1 MICPLYNDDYTR
13 LLSQIGF
20 NDDLAH
26 AIWDKEGQRWPYYA
40 ESIPQIIAEQDFPKD
55 MMFENDISADL
66 NKRYDNVHFT
76 AVRLGDRKYYHKIN
90 VLPIPYNTD
99 MEFLQEEEPLENP
112 AAIFEMIEEPDA
124 SVIQMSQEYIRGFA
138 TKAQAGKA
146 LGITRQQVSGLQMRM
161 ANNRLAKYNYKNG
174 RSLFINWSPVG
185 KADLN
190 TWEIVDKAPSAVVK
204 EPKVKAEKLSDSQL
218 EMEFSRGKFQ
228 EQAAGKEV
236 QKFLAHIMAKFPGLK
251 RKNITVEES
260 TQMFKE
266 EKGSTRGDMT
276 ILEVAGPVSSN
287 LQILLPKTLN
297 TLQKQFPGLTY
308 TISDNKVTIKYNG
321 KATKGELSAAISSIQ
336 EAFLNETGLEA
347 NNRYEVSLNNPF
359 DVDMSTVPAFY
370 KGNTIYIVDSNIGLD
385 TLVHEVLHPFVDA
398 FALSNPNEF
407 QSLYAMLYENEDTRA
422 SIVDVVNQDYAYADS
437 ITRMKEVIVRALTP
451 GAVSKVNLETGELI
465 IDAPLPAE
473 TKNLIQRIKD
483 WVSDFVNSVLNK
495 FRSSKNQVGFKNVLD
510 AKLADV
516 LATIYSQEGVFDT
529 DPISPEMQA
538 FKAQFGFKKDP
549 NAQVTGSYGTN
560 RSHLSPAR
568 SAKEMPREKL
578 YDDILERAKLIS
590 DKKYI
595 DPVTGEEFYQTI
607 SGEVRT
613 NRPSMAAKKLYKNKG
628 MNDDTKNL
636 IKTGTLA
643 HSWKEYYM
651 YKAIQE
657 SKEGLIDYKGSKIP
671 TKPSDG
677 NLDEDAIKAIRLAA
691 YKVIADIEKKQDTK
705 NKQAT
710 ARLQASAA
718 KDVKVTPV
726 KEKAWVM
733 LEVLLDDPRRKITG
747 TVDIMAIYSDSKV
760 DILDN
765 KFMKAR
771 FRQSINGDEVTYI
784 QDYEVHSI
792 KRKAAELQIG
802 EYKKMVMSYG
812 VNYDQFEWLRVI
824 PYYINFR
831 YNRATKTETNEVESI
846 ESISSNTD
854 LNYVITNRELTQN
867 NEMNTVLQEI
877 YKKKESLEEEFK
889 KSYSMGTAYHNK
901 IRTELDIL
909 DKAIDEIVLHH
920 GLTHITRYIYNISE
934 YVNKNI
940 ENMDLEQLS
949 KLANSLRFS
958 TDLLRI
964 AQTSVS
970 TISKEVKQIAVDID
984 GNIIN
989 VSEEEEKI
997 KKKADDGAPSKDAL
1011 PFDKQLSF
1019 VGVNKQK
1026 FSKAM
1031 TDNFHHIGLAT
1042 SKASAALHMIEE
1054 KLYEKF
1060 GEDNSRIQDIVANNG
1075 GFLQQLDP
1083 FSQID
1088 NPIFESASKLIN
1100 EANARIEKHSIA
1112 LVEEVVKVKEKIAKY
1127 AKSKGISVSSVYA
1140 SIYNKETGQLQR
1152 QFSKDFETAKRKADK
1167 DDDVKWMKAY
1177 YKLKE
1182 GAVKKYE
1189 AEKKKVI
1196 KDYEAS
1202 YGKGTPEFESAF
1214 KYWESRNDLTQ
1225 DSAWKVKYTRY
1236 EYLELKN
1243 PEAHYSD
1250 FYKSLDSTVKELY
1263 DYHISKYSEFNDMIP
1278 EYVYSGFVA
1287 NVKKEADEILNL
1299 VSQFNL
1305 KGAAKAASLM
1315 WKNTFR
1321 LRYHSKLEMQDSNS
1335 LENFQIP
1342 LMYYDSFEY
1351 WDDKMGEFRAGYT
1364 KGSGG
1369 LEKSE
1374 DLLYNLI
1381 LFGRSVFYKHEM
1393 ENIKDNLVALEVLLR
1408 KQKTYKTDMFGNI
1421 VQKQVGI
1428 PEVETGNEALKRDFE
1443 KLVLMHA
1450 AGKGITTKDTLTYVP
1465 GLGNISKNKVLSS
1478 LYGATRFVA
1487 LAGHYIVATS
1497 GFLNGFSSTYIE
1509 SAKKKAFSA
1518 ADWKKAILD
1527 GVQLARKGQLDA
1539 VNEYWRIEKE
1549 NSAKR
1554 DGLQVKGFWR
1564 RNLLNT
1570 NSIGFGVFQFME
1582 EPNAN
1587 RINRAMMRNYGID
1600 PKNPK
1605 RVDRLEFLPAGTKSL
1620 WDIQKITTD
1629 EKKGSSVTYE
1639 GLTDEAFADF
1649 RRKVR
1654 SYVQAIKGTSPS
1666 EDRNV
1671 ASSNIYL
1678 KALMLF
1684 RTWIYPTAMNRYG
1697 SFRYDPGRQ
1706 DFVVGRH
1713 NVLFG
1718 ELAGTFLYKKG
1729 PAMVRLTNVLIR
1741 TVGIGIRAIPFG
1753 IGNSLVGDSVDM
1765 ELSKIHYDR
1774 FLKKN
1779 PNHEEGLDKGIS
1791 LAQFHKIREQEI
1803 EAVLAEIRM
1812 VVTLKLLMVA
1822 MSVKG
1827 DDDKEFYK
1835 KNAFTNI
1842 AFQIIKPYRLEMLF
1856 YYSLKDFRQIINNPV
1871 PATVFLSNVASFI
1884 GNSVDNVRDFV
1895 FGQNELTETGLSA
1908 DTTPPGSQAVKFIP
1922 GARPILNTIDMIAE
1936 AALSDEEAALK
1947 KEQNKNKDR
1956 EVGKNII
1963 DRY

>member
-26 AIWDKEGQRWPYYA
+26 AIWEKEGNRWPYYA
-40 ESIPQIIAEQDFPKD
+40 ESIPQVIAEQSLPKN
-55 MMFENDISADL
+55 MMFDNDISADL

-76 AVRLGDRKYYHKIN
+76 AVRLESGKYYHKIN

-99 MEFLQEEEPLENP
+99 LEFAEDAAEEQKPVIFDLVEEE
-112 AAIFEMIEEPDA
+112 DA
-124 SVIQMSQEYIRGFA
+124 SVIQMKQEYIPGFA
-138 TKAQAGKA
+138 TKTQAGKA
-146 LGITRQQVSGLQMRM
+146 VGLHKKEISFRQFTIALNKLKKFN
-161 ANNRLAKYNYKNG
+161 AKNG
-174 RSLFINWSPVG
+174 RSLWINKKQIG
-185 KADLN
+185 QADLY
-190 TWEIVDKAPSAVVK
+190 TWEVVDKAYSSSISSTP
-204 EPKVKAEKLSDSQL
+204 EKATSKSNQDQL
-218 EMEFSRGKFQ
+218 EMEFSRGAFQ
-228 EQAAGKEV
+228 EKASKEV
-236 QKFLAHIMAKFPGLK
+236 QKFLAHILAKFPWLNY
-251 RKNITVEES
+251 RNITKEEAS
-260 TQMFKE
+260 QMFQE
-266 EKGSTRGDMT
+266 EKGNTRGDMQ
-276 ILEVAGPVSSN
+276 ILQVSGRISSN
-287 LQILLPKTLN
+287 LQITLPKVLN
-297 TLQKQFPGLTY
+297 ALQEQFAGLTY
-308 TISDNKVTIKYNG
+308 TITDTGVEIKYNA
-321 KATKGELSAAISSIQ
+321 KATKGEIAAAINAIQ
-336 EAFLNETGLEA
+336 EAFLDLTGLDA
-347 NNRYEVSLNNPF
+347 DNRLEVSLNNPF
-359 DVDMSTVPAFY
+359 DVDMGTVPAFY
-370 KGNTIYIVDSNIGLD
+370 KGNTIYIVDENIGLD

-398 FALSNPNEF
+398 YAGNNPLEF
-407 QSLYAMLYENEDTRA
+407 QELYSMLYENADTRA
-422 SIVDVVNQDYAYADS
+422 SIVDVVNQEYAYADS

-451 GAVSKVNLETGELI
+451 QAVSKVDPETGALLI
-465 IDAPLPAE
+465 DSPLSSETKGIIQRVIDA
-473 TKNLIQRIKD
+473 
-483 WVSDFVNSVLNK
+483 VSQFINSVLNT
-495 FRSSKNQVGFKNVLD
+495 FRSPKNQVGFKDVLD
-510 AKLADV
+510 ARLSEV
-516 LATIYSQEGVFDT
+516 LATIYNQEGVFEIDAVT
-529 DPISPEMQA
+529 PELQA
-538 FKAQFGFKKDP
+538 FKAQFGFKKDT
-549 NAQVTGSYGTN
+549 NAQVTGSYGPN
-560 RSHLSPAR
+560 RSGLSPAKNP
-568 SAKEMPREKL
+568 KEVYRDQL
-578 YDDILERAKLIS
+578 YNDILDRAKNIS
-590 DKKYI
+590 DKKWV
-595 DPVTGEEFYQTI
+595 DPETGEEFYQTI
-607 SGEVRT
+607 AGEIRT
-613 NRPSMAAKKLYKNKG
+613 NRPSMAAKRLYKNKG
-628 MNDDTKNL
+628 MNEDTKNL

-643 HSWKEYYM
+643 HAWKEYYM

-657 SKEGLIDYKGSKIP
+657 SKEGLIEYKGAKIP
-671 TKPSDG
+671 TKPNDG

-691 YKVIADIEKKQDTK
+691 YKVVADVEKKQDTK

-710 ARLQASAA
+710 AKLQAAAA

-726 KEKAWVM
+726 KEKAWLM
-733 LEVLLDDPRRKITG
+733 LETLLDDAKRKMTG
-747 TVDIMAIYSDSKV
+747 TVDIMAIYSDNHI

-802 EYKKMVMSYG
+802 EYKKLVMSYG
-812 VNYDQFEWLRVI
+812 VSYTQFEWLRVI

-831 YNRATKTETNEVESI
+831 YNRQTKTETNEVESI
-846 ESISSNTD
+846 ESISSNED
-854 LNYVITNRELTQN
+854 LNYIITNRELTQN
-867 NEMNTVLQEI
+867 NEMNLVLQEI
-877 YKKKESLEEEFK
+877 YRKKTSLEEEFK

-920 GLTHITRYIYNISE
+920 GLTHITRYIYNIAE

-940 ENMDLEQLS
+940 ETMDLEQLS

-958 TDLLRI
+958 TDLLRT

-970 TISKEVKQIAVDID
+970 TISKEVKQISVDIA
-984 GNIIN
+984 GNIID
-989 VSEEEEKI
+989 VSAEEAKI
-997 KKKADDGAPSKDAL
+997 KKKAGDGAPSKEAL
-1011 PFDKQLSF
+1011 PLDKQIGF
-1019 VGVNKQK
+1019 IGVNKQK

-1042 SKASAALHMIEE
+1042 SKASAALNMIEE

-1060 GEDNSRIQDIVANNG
+1060 GEDNSRIEDIVANNG

-1100 EANARIEKHSIA
+1100 EANARIEKRSIA
-1112 LVEEVVKVKEKIAKY
+1112 LVEEVVKVKEKLAKY
-1127 AKSKGISVSSVYA
+1127 AKSKGISVAKVFQ
-1140 SIYNKETGQLQR
+1140 SIYNKETGQLHKQY
-1152 QFSKDFETAKRKADK
+1152 SKEFEKAKREADK
-1167 DDDVKWMKAY
+1167 AEDVKWMKAHY
-1177 YKLKE
+1177 QLKK
-1182 GAVKKYE
+1182 GAEKKYE

-1202 YGKGTPEFESAF
+1202 YGKSTPEFESAF
-1214 KYWESRNDLTQ
+1214 KYWESRNDLTK

-1243 PEAHYSD
+1243 PESHYSD
-1250 FYKSLDSTVKELY
+1250 FYKSLDPTVREFY

-1278 EYVYSGFVA
+1278 EYIYNGFVS
-1287 NVKKEADEILNL
+1287 NVKKEADEVLNL

-1321 LRYHSKLEMQDSNS
+1321 LRYHDKLEMQDGNS

-1342 LMYYDSFEY
+1342 LMYYDPFEY
-1351 WDDKMGEFRAGYT
+1351 WDKESEEFRAGYT
-1364 KGSGG
+1364 KGTGG

-1381 LFGRSVFYKHEM
+1381 LFGRSVYYKHEM

-1421 VQKQVGI
+1421 VYKDVNI
-1428 PEVETGNEALKRDFE
+1428 PDIEIGNESLKSDFE

-1450 AGKGITTKDTLTYVP
+1450 AGKSITTKDTLTYVP

-1478 LYGATRFVA
+1478 LYASTRFVA

-1497 GFLNGFSSTYIE
+1497 GFLNGFSSTFIE

-1518 ADWKKAILD
+1518 KDWKQAILD
-1527 GVQLARKGQLDA
+1527 GVKLARKGQLDA
-1539 VNEYWRIEKE
+1539 INEYWRVEKE

-1587 RINRAMMRNYGID
+1587 RILRAMMRNYGID
-1600 PKNPK
+1600 PKNPS

-1629 EKKGSSVTYE
+1629 PKEGSKVDYE
-1639 GLTDEAFADF
+1639 GLTEQAFADF

-1654 SYVQAIKGTSPS
+1654 SYVQAIKGTPPS

-1671 ASSNIYL
+1671 ASSNIWL

-1706 DFVVGRH
+1706 DYVVGRH

-1718 ELAGTFLYKKG
+1718 ELAGTYLYKRG
-1729 PAMVRLTNVLIR
+1729 PALVRLTNVLVR
-1741 TVGIGIRAIPFG
+1741 TVGIGIRSIPFG

-1774 FLKKN
+1774 FIKKN
-1779 PNHEEGLDKGIS
+1779 PSHAEGLDKGIS

-1812 VVTLKLLMVA
+1812 VVTLKLLMMA
-1822 MSVKG
+1822 MSIKG

-1842 AFQIIKPYRLEMLF
+1842 AFQIIKRYRLEMLF

-1884 GNSVDNVRDFV
+1884 GNSFDNVRDFV

-1908 DTTPPGSQAVKFIP
+1908 DTSPPGSQAVKFIP
-1922 GARPILNTIDMIAE
+1922 GARPVINTIDLITE
-1936 AALSDEEAALK
+1936 AALSDEELAIK
-1947 KEQNKNKDR
+1947 REQNKNKNR